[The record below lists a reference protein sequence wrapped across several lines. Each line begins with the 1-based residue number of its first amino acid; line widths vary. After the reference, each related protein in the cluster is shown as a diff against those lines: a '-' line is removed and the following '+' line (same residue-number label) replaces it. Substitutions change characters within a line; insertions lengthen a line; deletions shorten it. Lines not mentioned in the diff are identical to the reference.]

1 MAHVS
6 SITVFT
12 GFSVFSYGEIK
23 GPVKRTER
31 CRIGVYRNVPVEHVC
46 LCLLPPGRRACSPS
60 GHHGSPM
67 YVHMHKQWYNYC
79 SVATDFMAHN
89 QCILLTNI
97 EFSQHIYRSVMICMP
112 SLWYSGDVTWST
124 D

>member
-23 GPVKRTER
+23 GPVKMTER
-31 CRIGVYRNVPVEHVC
+31 CRVGVYRNIPVEHAC

-67 YVHMHKQWYNYC
+67 YAHMHTQWYNYYC
-79 SVATDFMAHN
+79 SVATDFMALM
-89 QCILLTNI
+89 QSMYI
-97 EFSQHIYRSVMICMP
+97 
-112 SLWYSGDVTWST
+112 T
-124 D
+124 DQY